1 MVSLVARSGMWRQN
15 PPPAI
20 SIPRLIASEFL
31 ESSGIGNVS
40 FQKWGHLIV
49 IYILVILPKIFVNN
63 PFFFFL
69 VKFLLRE
76 KRRRWMSECWR
87 MDWFVFWRFFR
98 GLDLFILKILFKR
111 YSDDWIGKLSR
122 MIAASKYNEL
132 LDAKK
137 NHLLSLTLWTL
148 VQWREKSVY
157 GSFERENTRPV
168 QLRNFFPIS
177 LMSNPQISD
186 LLRLAFK
193 IRSSRNSGLV

>member
-69 VKFLLRE
+69 VKMDE
-76 KRRRWMSECWR
+76 R
-87 MDWFVFWRFFR
+87 MLENGDWFVFWRFFR

-111 YSDDWIGKLSR
+111 YSDDWIGRLSR

>member
-76 KRRRWMSECWR
+76 KRRRWMLER
-87 MDWFVFWRFFR
+87 MLENGDWFVFWRFFR

-157 GSFERENTRPV
+157 ERENTRLA

>member
-69 VKFLLRE
+69 VKMDE
-76 KRRRWMSECWR
+76 R
-87 MDWFVFWRFFR
+87 MLENGDWFVFWRFFR

-111 YSDDWIGKLSR
+111 YSDDWIGRLSR

-148 VQWREKSVY
+148 PMKRKICLRFVRTREHAS
-157 GSFERENTRPV
+157 RPAKKF
-168 QLRNFFPIS
+168 LSNFFDVQS
-177 LMSNPQISD
+177 SD
-186 LLRLAFK
+186 LWPPTARL
-193 IRSSRNSGLV
+193 